1 MRTKKAPKRTIQ
13 ADPIHNSRLV
23 TKMINACMHDGKK
36 NLASKHVYKAIDII
50 AQKTKKDG
58 LEYLEQ
64 AVENIKPQMEVRSRR
79 VGGASYQVPSTIR
92 PERKQSLAIRWIVA
106 AARSRSN
113 SEFHTFAEKL
123 AAEVIDAYQN
133 QGAAAKKKIDTH
145 KMAEANKAF
154 SHLRW

>member
-1 MRTKKAPKRTIQ
+1 MRTKKAPKRNIQ
-13 ADPIHNSRLV
+13 PDPVYESRLV
-23 TKMINACMHDGKK
+23 ARMINGCMHDGKK
-36 NLASKHVYKAIDII
+36 NLASKHVYKAIKII
-50 AQKTKKDG
+50 EEKSKKDG
-58 LEYLEQ
+58 LEYLQQ

-79 VGGASYQVPSTIR
+79 VGGASYQVPTNIR

-106 AARSRSN
+106 AARARSN

-123 AAEVIDAYQN
+123 AAEIMEAYQN